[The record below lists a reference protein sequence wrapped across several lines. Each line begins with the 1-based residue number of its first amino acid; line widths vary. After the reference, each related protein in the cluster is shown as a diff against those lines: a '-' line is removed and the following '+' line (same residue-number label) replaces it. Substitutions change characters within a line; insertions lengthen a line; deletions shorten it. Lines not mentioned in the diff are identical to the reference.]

1 MRCFVMRS
9 PCAQEFSSAAPEGRI
24 HPPAPAGEA
33 HASFAESEPV
43 NVAGPA
49 PTPPMLGGEPGASIA
64 GGPTGF
70 LQPQVPQHAMHSTA
84 GGATAVAQPQVPQ
97 HAMHSTEFGTIKVAK
112 PVLDMAHQQAAKLA
126 EE

>member
-1 MRCFVMRS
+1 MHALLCHCESRR
-9 PCAQEFSSAAPEGRI
+9 AQEFSSAAPEGRI

-49 PTPPMLGGEPGASIA
+49 PTPPMLGGQPGASIA
-64 GGPTGF
+64 GGPTAIS
-70 LQPQVPQHAMHSTA
+70 QPQVPQYAPTA
-84 GGATAVAQPQVPQ
+84 ISQPQVPQ

>member
-1 MRCFVMRS
+1 M
-9 PCAQEFSSAAPEGRI
+9 APEGRI

-33 HASFAESEPV
+33 HASFADTQPV

-49 PTPPMLGGEPGASIA
+49 PTPPMLGGQQGASIA
-64 GGPTGF
+64 GGPT
-70 LQPQVPQHAMHSTA
+70 AIS
-84 GGATAVAQPQVPQ
+84 QPQVPQ